1 MAIPTLSSSDASM
14 SSHRFALSGL
24 LLVLVAALPVEITLA
39 ETNSPQCPR
48 EVATQQSLTN
58 SYDGWKAGR
67 EDTRFPHVSIRIS
80 EGDPSETVWL
90 APTSS
95 KNPSV
100 QYWLLPK
107 SQRGYWLSCGYG
119 STSVYLST
127 RLPAGTSQCTVWF
140 DKGYLP
146 PVAVK
151 YECK

>member
-14 SSHRFALSGL
+14 SSLRFAPSGL
-24 LLVLVAALPVEITLA
+24 LLVLVAALPIEATLA
-39 ETNSPQCPR
+39 ETISPQCPP
-48 EVATQQSLTN
+48 EVTTQQSLTN
-58 SYDGWKAGR
+58 SYEGWKAGR
-67 EDTRFPHVSIRIS
+67 EDTRFPLVSIRIS
-80 EGDPSETVWL
+80 EGDPSDMVWL

-95 KNPSV
+95 KSPSI

-119 STSVYLST
+119 STSVYLLTKLPTST
-127 RLPAGTSQCTVWF
+127 SKCTVWL